1 MKRWLILLFMSTAI
15 IFHASAKIKLAGKIV
30 EKDSSTV
37 LEYVNVQLLNTDSIF
52 IKGTVSDSN
61 GEFMFDNLEKGSYLI
76 CTTFTGYEK
85 MYLLITNLERDLNLG
100 EVGMYNSAV
109 ILEDVTV
116 TASSVIKKSDMQVI
130 FPTERQQKLSTNG
143 LTLLRNLQLSRVI
156 VNPVDNTVK
165 LPGGEN
171 VQIRINGVEVSQAE
185 VIALKPSEILKINYH
200 DNPGLRYGNTG
211 AVIDYIIKKK
221 EFGGSVS
228 ANLSNG
234 ISNLGYGENNFS
246 AKYNYRKSEF
256 STTTYWGRRDLKWA
270 RENIEKFVFSDRIL
284 SRTEL
289 GNPTKVKYDDLNISL
304 NYNLQEAGKYLF
316 NARLKNNYNKT
327 PNSFSDRASTIYQAD
342 DKLSVKDNT
351 STKANVPSL
360 DLYYQTILKNNQL
373 LIFNVVGTYLNT
385 KHARAYQEEES
396 NVLITDI
403 YSNIRGEKYSLIS
416 EGIYEKNFRN
426 GKFSGGVKHTQTHLE
441 NKYSGNVQENIN
453 MNTSVTY
460 AYAEY
465 SSDIKKLNY
474 TIGIGGMRTYN
485 GQDVI
490 KTEEY
495 IFRPNIKLSYNLK
508 ENISFRYNGYIS
520 AYTPSLSDLNDISQ
534 AIDSFQIRRGNPNLK
549 TVKYVSN
556 DLTFCWYKEKIAVEL
571 FARYSY
577 DHKPVMENVYIENEK
592 FVRTTDNHKNFHRIN
607 LQTSIQILP
616 YKEYIAIK
624 IIPFMNRYI
633 SHGNDYTH
641 TYTNWGI
648 RGSLM
653 AMYKNWTLAADMNS
667 SYHTLW
673 GETITKEETFHSINV
688 GYNKEKWSLTLGVL
702 NPFTK
707 KYELEV
713 ENKSLLAS
721 YSQQAYSTKLS
732 PLFIMNFTINLDFG
746 RSYSSKGK
754 RLNNDDSDSGILSG
768 KK

>member
-1 MKRWLILLFMSTAI
+1 MKRWLMFLFMSTAI
-15 IFHASAKIKLAGKIV
+15 FCHTSAKIKLVGKIV

-37 LEYVNVQLLNTDSIF
+37 LEYVNVQLLNADSIF
-52 IKGTVSDSN
+52 IKGTVSDNN
-61 GEFMFDNLEKGSYLI
+61 GEFMFDNLNKGSYLL
-76 CTTFTGYEK
+76 CTTSMGYEK

-100 EVGMYNSAV
+100 EVVMYNSAV

-116 TASSVIKKSDMQVI
+116 TASSVIKKSDMQII
-130 FPTERQQKLSTNG
+130 FPTKAQQKFSTNG
-143 LTLLRNLQLSRVI
+143 LTLLRNLQLSRII
-156 VNPVDNTVK
+156 VNPIDNTVK
-165 LPGGEN
+165 MPGGEN

-200 DNPGLRYGNTG
+200 DNPGLRYGNVG
-211 AVIDYIIKKK
+211 AVIDYIIKQKK
-221 EFGGSVS
+221 SGGSIS

-234 ISNLGYGENNFS
+234 ISNLGYGENNLS
-246 AKYNYRKSEF
+246 AKYNYHKSEF
-256 STTTYWGRRDLKWA
+256 STTAYWGRRDLKWT
-270 RENIEKFVFSDRIL
+270 RENIEKFVFPDKIL
-284 SRTEL
+284 SRTEI

-304 NYNLQEAGKYLF
+304 NYNLQEADKYLF
-316 NARLKNNYNKT
+316 NVRLRNNYNKT
-327 PNSFSDRASTIYQAD
+327 PNSFSDRASIIYQAD

-360 DLYYQTILKNNQL
+360 DLYYQTNLKNNQI

-385 KHARAYQEEES
+385 KNARTYQEEES
-396 NVLITDI
+396 NVLVTDI
-403 YSNIRGEKYSLIS
+403 YSNINGKKYSIIS
-416 EGIYEKNFRN
+416 EGIYEKNFSS
-426 GKFSGGVKHTQTHLE
+426 GKFSSGIKHTQTYLE
-441 NKYSGNVQENIN
+441 NKYSGNVQNNVN
-453 MNTSVTY
+453 MNTSATY

-465 SSDIKKLNY
+465 SSTIKKLNY

-485 GQDVI
+485 SQDTR
-490 KTEEY
+490 KREEY
-495 IFRPNIKLSYNLK
+495 IFRPNLKLSYNLK
-508 ENISFRYNGYIS
+508 DNIFFRYNGNIS

-534 AIDSFQIRRGNPNLK
+534 AIDSLQIRKGNPNLK
-549 TVKYVSN
+549 TVKYISN
-556 DLTFCWYKEKIAVEL
+556 DFTFGWYKEKIAIEL

-577 DHKPVMENVYIENEK
+577 DHKPVMENVYLENDK
-592 FVRTTDNHKNFHRIN
+592 FVRTTENHKNFHRIN

-616 YKEYIAIK
+616 YKEYIVIK

-633 SHGNDYTH
+633 SNGNDYTH
-641 TYTNWGI
+641 THTNWGI

-673 GETITKEETFHSINV
+673 GETITKEEKFHSINV
-688 GYNKEKWSLTLGVL
+688 GYNKEKWSLSLGVL

-707 KYELEV
+707 RYELGV
-713 ENKSLLAS
+713 ENKSSLAS
-721 YSQQAYSTKLS
+721 YLQQAYSTKLS
-732 PLFIMNFTINLDFG
+732 PLFIMNLTINLDFG

-754 RLNNDDSDSGILSG
+754 RLNNADSDSGILSG

>member
-1 MKRWLILLFMSTAI
+1 MLLFMSTAI

-76 CTTFTGYEK
+76 CITFTGYEK

-109 ILEDVTV
+109 ILEDITV
-116 TASSVIKKSDMQVI
+116 TASSVIKKSDMQII

-200 DNPGLRYGNTG
+200 DNPGLRYGNAG

-246 AKYNYRKSEF
+246 AKYNYHKSEF
-256 STTTYWGRRDLKWA
+256 STTVYWGRRDLKWI
-270 RENIEKFVFSDRIL
+270 RENIEKFVFPDKIL
-284 SRTEL
+284 SRTEI

-304 NYNLQEAGKYLF
+304 NYSLQEVDKYLF
-316 NARLKNNYNKT
+316 NARLRNNYNKT
-327 PNSFSDRASTIYQAD
+327 PNSFSDRISIIYQAED
-342 DKLSVKDNT
+342 ELSVKDNT
-351 STKANVPSL
+351 STKANIPSL
-360 DLYYQTILKNNQL
+360 DLYYQTNLKNNQL

-385 KHARAYQEEES
+385 KHARTYQEKES
-396 NVLITDI
+396 NVLVTDI
-403 YSNIRGEKYSLIS
+403 YSNISGEKYSLIS
-416 EGIYEKNFRN
+416 EGIYEKNFPN
-426 GKFSGGVKHTQTHLE
+426 GKLSSGIKHTQTHLE
-441 NKYSGNVQENIN
+441 NKYTGNVQENIN
-453 MNTSVTY
+453 MNTSETY

-465 SSDIKKLNY
+465 SSNIKKLNY
-474 TIGIGGMRTYN
+474 TIGIGGIRTYN
-485 GQDVI
+485 SQDTR

-495 IFRPNIKLSYNLK
+495 MFRPNLKLSYNLK
-508 ENISFRYNGYIS
+508 DNIFFRYNGYIS

-549 TVKYVSN
+549 TVKYISN
-556 DLTFCWYKEKIAVEL
+556 DFTFGWHKEKIAVEL

-577 DHKPVMENVYIENEK
+577 DHKPVMENVYLENEK
-592 FVRTTDNHKNFHRIN
+592 FVRTTENHKNFHRIN

-641 TYTNWGI
+641 THTNWGI

-653 AMYKNWTLAADMNS
+653 AMYKNWTLVADMNS

-673 GETITKEETFHSINV
+673 GETITKEEKFHSINV
-688 GYNKEKWSLTLGVL
+688 GYNNKEKWSLSLVVL

-713 ENKSLLAS
+713 ENKSSLAS

-746 RSYSSKGK
+746 RFYSSKGK
-754 RLNNDDSDSGILSG
+754 RLNNADSDSGILSG